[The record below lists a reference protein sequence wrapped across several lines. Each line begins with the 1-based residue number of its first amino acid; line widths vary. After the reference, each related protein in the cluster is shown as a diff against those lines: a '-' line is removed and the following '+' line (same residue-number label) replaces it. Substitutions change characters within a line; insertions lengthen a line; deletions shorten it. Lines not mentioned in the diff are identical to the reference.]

1 MNADVN
7 EMDIEDVYV
16 LRPGT
21 VYKTI
26 GHSGEIL
33 VLKCEAANVT
43 ADQLKHAKRAMGAV
57 DATGAQVKAL
67 KDAEKAELKKWV
79 DFMGRASSGFADNK
93 IKNFESGPAAKDLNA
108 VLTQNTHALWYKMPF
123 AHLSTADKA
132 LDARMGQGGAVDK
145 SGMKLF
151 EDGLKAPDGIEQL
164 GRIIAADLFIGN
176 QDRFNPAEGST
187 RQYGGKKLN
196 FKALKNIANIFLLG
210 DKNGQKM
217 AFSGHDFFDPGNG
230 YRNVD
235 MSLSDIKEGYGED
248 WIGEIMCNK
257 KTRKVFAKDVVADL
271 ETLLCPNRKRLS
283 PRTKLGG
290 KAVQR
295 LENGMVDGMRLIVQQ
310 LGQKYNS
317 KGGKWPAGVQQRY
330 QAYADALS

>member
-1 MNADVN
+1 MNAGLN
-7 EMDIEDVYV
+7 EMDIEDIYV

-21 VYKTI
+21 VFKAV
-26 GHSGEIL
+26 GHAGETL
-33 VLKCEAANVT
+33 VLKCEAANVS

-57 DATGAQVKAL
+57 DSVGGKVKSMT
-67 KDAEKAELKKWV
+67 DGEKAELKKWV
-79 DFMGRASSGFADNK
+79 DFMGRVTSSFADNK
-93 IKNFESGPAAKDLNA
+93 VKDFESGEAAKDLNL
-108 VLTQNTHALWYKMPF
+108 VLTQQTHALWYKMPF
-123 AHLSTADKA
+123 SQLSTADKA
-132 LDARMGQGGAVDK
+132 LDARMGKGGTVDK

-196 FKALKNIANIFLLG
+196 FKALKNIGNIFLLG
-210 DKNGQKM
+210 SKNGQKM

-235 MSLSDIKEGYGED
+235 MSLSDIASAYNEAWLGD
-248 WIGEIMCNK
+248 IMCDK
-257 KTRKVFAKDVVADL
+257 KTRKTFAKDVVADL

-295 LENGMVDGMRLIVQQ
+295 LENGFVDGMRLIVKQ

-317 KGGKWPAGVQQRY
+317 KGGKWPPGVQERY
-330 QAYADALS
+330 QAYADALA